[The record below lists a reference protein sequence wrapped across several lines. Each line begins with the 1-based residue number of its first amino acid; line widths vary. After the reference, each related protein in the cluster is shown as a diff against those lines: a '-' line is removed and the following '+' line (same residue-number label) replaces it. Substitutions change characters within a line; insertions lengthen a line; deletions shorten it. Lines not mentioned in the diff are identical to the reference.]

1 MLNWFRYEVNNK
13 GAFHRKE
20 TQEKK
25 RTNITSSI
33 RTYLEHVLIVFFL
46 AFALAFFGSIEELMH
61 IHMEGKCDS
70 KGSCFESL
78 DSEYIWIFVSYALLE
93 SSLVALLAIEF
104 TTAFFVRHHEKSES
118 LVASL
123 IIAGTLDIAAF
134 VLIKTV
140 IAQPSIPLTD
150 SGAGLGYIADYEI
163 AILLAVLMVLS
174 FISSFGAIN
183 QAQIFVNDA
192 LDDHRNFLRIS
203 ERLVTLSDGVYINDG
218 IRESN
223 EHKKKSNEVKEK
235 GKLGKKGMD
244 DEVWGMEYI
253 SSNRARNT
261 INVIIELSKPERYG
275 GVDSEGISDS
285 DEKVD

>member
-1 MLNWFRYEVNNK
+1 
-13 GAFHRKE
+13 
-20 TQEKK
+20 
-25 RTNITSSI
+25 
-33 RTYLEHVLIVFFL
+33 LEHVLIVFFL

-61 IHMEGKCDS
+61 IHMEGKC
-70 KGSCFESL
+70 GSEDFCLEL
-78 DSEYIWIFVSYALLE
+78 PDPDHIWIFVSYALLE

-123 IIAGTLDIAAF
+123 IIAGVLDIAAF

-140 IAQPSIPLTD
+140 IAQPSISLTD
-150 SGAGLGYIADYEI
+150 PGAGLGYIAGYQI
-163 AILLAVLMVLS
+163 AILLAGLMVLS

-203 ERLVTLSDGVYINDG
+203 ERLVTLSGG
-218 IRESN
+218 IYRN
-223 EHKKKSNEVKEK
+223 E
-235 GKLGKKGMD
+235 KLGEISEGNTQSDSTCDESKNQMD
-244 DEVWGMEYI
+244 SDVWRMEYI

-285 DEKVD
+285 DERVG